1 MVELSIQEDHTYVL
15 QVDQDRVGSVLVDP
29 LDGINPN
36 TLTIEYNDW
45 ALEKLPRPLW
55 YLHGLM
61 IEPAEQRNGMGLIFL
76 EGVLQLMKVEGGTI
90 VLDCWEGNI
99 KLRAF
104 YQKAGFSQKGTF
116 PESDYKIAVYYR
128 SNLAVWS
135 WGLSLRKACSCFISC
150 LMEILLLAYE
160 GFAVFFSQP
169 IKETEGF
176 DPRHVPAAPSNSG
189 W

>member
-1 MVELSIQEDHTYVL
+1 MSERVPLVRRAIPDDSTWIVGLSERVQAALTASGSLQEIGPLALPMVELSIQEDHTYVL

-128 SNLAVWS
+128 SNLAV
-135 WGLSLRKACSCFISC
+135 
-150 LMEILLLAYE
+150 
-160 GFAVFFSQP
+160 
-169 IKETEGF
+169 
-176 DPRHVPAAPSNSG
+176 
-189 W
+189 

>member
-1 MVELSIQEDHTYVL
+1 MSDRVPLVRRAIPDDSTWIVGLSERVQAALTTSGSHQEIGPLALPMVELSIQENHTYVL
-15 QVDQDRVGSVLVDP
+15 QLDQDRVGSVLVDP

-36 TLTIEYNDW
+36 TRTIEYNDW
-45 ALEKLPRPLW
+45 GLEKLPRPFW

-90 VLDCWEGNI
+90 VLDCWEGNL

-116 PESDYKIAVYYR
+116 PEKDYKIVVYYR
-128 SNLAVWS
+128 SNLAV
-135 WGLSLRKACSCFISC
+135 
-150 LMEILLLAYE
+150 
-160 GFAVFFSQP
+160 
-169 IKETEGF
+169 
-176 DPRHVPAAPSNSG
+176 
-189 W
+189 